1 MRCERIIVWL
11 SIGLAGGWIGV
22 PGPARGATFGQVVP
36 IGGQAADIAL
46 DEGRGVLYIANFTA
60 GRIDVLPL
68 ADRTI
73 STSMHVAAGP
83 SSLAL
88 SPDGRYLVV
97 AHFGNVPPP
106 GSPSNAIT
114 VMDLSAGT
122 RQTMRETNSV
132 DMLKSFGLWDD
143 WIKGVRGREK

>member
-1 MRCERIIVWL
+1 MRSERSILWL
-11 SIGLAGGWIGV
+11 WIALVGAGISA
-22 PGPARGATFGQVVP
+22 PGTAPGATFGTVVA

-60 GRIDVLPL
+60 SRIDVLPVGG
-68 ADRTI
+68 REI

-97 AHFGNVPPP
+97 AHFGNIPPP
-106 GSPSNAIT
+106 GSPSNALT
-114 VMDLSAGT
+114 VLDLSAGG
-122 RQTMRETNSV
+122 RQTFALDN
-132 DMLKSFGLWDD
+132 
-143 WIKGVRGREK
+143 